1 MTCKGPGSN
10 PARPNS
16 PESPR
21 AEDSL
26 EAAETS
32 WETHATNPFNWP
44 EKKKWGIILVA
55 AAVTLLVGLN
65 ATAVTTPG
73 IVIAERFHL
82 SEADFPHSYWPVT
95 VWNTAAAFGPMVGL
109 PLLENFGIREAYLA
123 LYLLFILMVIPQAVA
138 PNFATLLVSRA
149 IGGAVGGILQNTVEQ
164 LSGDLWPT
172 DKERNLPITVYTYV
186 YVAGVTL
193 GPVLGAIVGN
203 LSWRWVFYVQLIL
216 YCALLPAVCAIM
228 RETRGPIILRRLSQQ
243 PTNVTSPLTTCKRPP
258 LSTLLYEALTRPAHL
273 LVTEPVVFSFT
284 LWAAFCFGLVFLMTQ
299 SIPLVYGTTFGFGA
313 PASGLVQLSLF
324 IGETLGA
331 FACLPQNAY
340 HTHSA
345 ARNDGVPVPEARLAL
360 SIPASVVGLAGG
372 LFWYGWASSNA
383 GETHWMLPTAGLV
396 LVGFAIMAIIT
407 AVDLYIADVYVR
419 FAGSAI
425 AAVAMG
431 ENIFAAWLP
440 LASARMYEAL
450 GYAWA
455 SSLLGFVALGLT
467 AAPVALWW
475 RGEWVR
481 RKSRFIGEAGGA

>member
-1 MTCKGPGSN
+1 MSS
-10 PARPNS
+10 PAPPNS

-26 EAAETS
+26 ESAEKA
-32 WETHATNPFNWP
+32 WEGHPANPFNWP

-73 IVIAERFHL
+73 IVIAESFHV
-82 SEADFPHSYWPVT
+82 SDADFPHSYWPVT
-95 VWNTAAAFGPMVGL
+95 VWNTAAAFVPMLGL
-109 PLLENFGIREAYLA
+109 PLLENFGIREGYLA
-123 LYLLFILMVIPQAVA
+123 LYLVFILMVIPQAVA

-149 IGGAVGGILQNTVEQ
+149 IGGAVGGILLNSMEQ
-164 LSGDLWPT
+164 LCADLWRI
-172 DKERNLPITVYTYV
+172 DKERNLSITVYTYA

-193 GPVLGAIVGN
+193 GPVLGALVGN

-216 YCALLPAVCAIM
+216 HCALFPAVCAIM
-228 RETRGPIILRRLSQQ
+228 RETRGAIIRRRLNQKS
-243 PTNVTSPLTTCKRPP
+243 TNVTSPATTTTRPP
-258 LSTLLYEALTRPAHL
+258 LSTLLYEAITRPAHL
-273 LVTEPVVFSFT
+273 LISEPVVFSFT

-331 FACLPQNAY
+331 LACLPQNAY
-340 HTHSA
+340 HTRSA

-360 SIPASVVGLAGG
+360 SIPASVLGLAGG
-372 LFWYGWASSNA
+372 LFWYGWASGNA
-383 GETHWMLPTAGLV
+383 GETTHWMLPTAGLA

-407 AVDLYIADVYVR
+407 AVDLYIADVYAR

-425 AAVAMG
+425 SAVAMG

-440 LASARMYEAL
+440 LASARMYETL

-455 SSLLGFVALGLT
+455 STLLGFVALGLT

-475 RGEWVR
+475 KGEWVR
-481 RKSRFIGEAGGA
+481 GKSRFIGEAGGT